1 MSHLLVGQ
9 GVVGEG
15 KSVVAFT
22 EGTDRM
28 FFGRSYS
35 RLILSDLRVLVK
47 AVKAKNTNYK
57 CMRVCVHAYTCAS
70 EHFALSKEGGEK
82 SSEADKTTSEVSEFT
97 SEVVFALFAKGAPS
111 QEHRCYSCIR
121 CVLNLC

>member
-22 EGTDRM
+22 EGTDWM
-28 FFGRSYS
+28 SFGGCTHS

-47 AVKAKNTNYK
+47 AVKAKSTNYTQYT
-57 CMRVCVHAYTCAS
+57 RVR
-70 EHFALSKEGGEK
+70 EHFASSKEGGK
-82 SSEADKTTSEVSEFT
+82 KVQRQIK
-97 SEVVFALFAKGAPS
+97 LPL
-111 QEHRCYSCIR
+111 R
-121 CVLNLC
+121 